1 MDDTQS
7 IHVLLIEDN
16 PGDAL
21 LIREYLAEAGGG
33 TLQLV
38 VADRLST
45 GLETLAQGGFDVVL
59 LDLSLPDSRGLET
72 YHLMHAEFPDLPVV
86 ILSGLDD
93 EATAVQA
100 VHEGAADYLFKGE
113 VGGNLLIRAV
123 RYAIERKR
131 IDAML
136 RLAKVAADDASR
148 AKSDFLANMS
158 HEIRTPMNAII
169 GLTELVLDTS
179 LNKMQREYLEMVRQ
193 SGELLLTIIN
203 DILDFSKIEAGK
215 LEFEQI
221 AFSLCDRMGDA
232 MKALAIRAHGK
243 GLELACHIDPET
255 PDVLRGDPARLQQI
269 VLNLCGNAIK
279 FTERGEVVL
288 DVRCDSDTAEE
299 AVLHFLVRDTGVGIP
314 PEKRESIFQAFTQ
327 GDSSTTR
334 RFGGTGL
341 GLAISSRL
349 VKLMGGRIW
358 VESEVGQG
366 SQFHFTV
373 RLPLARESDIAP
385 LHPLPPEAFFETDV
399 LIVDDNAT
407 NRLILQEILRSWH
420 MSPVAVSDGAQAL
433 AALRAAR
440 HSGQPYRL
448 MLSDVNMPEMDG
460 VTLAERVKSDP
471 ELSQT
476 EIILLTSAGRSEELT
491 RCGQL
496 GVSRLMKPVKQSELF
511 DAMAATL
518 GITES
523 EEQPQPGP
531 CAEPASQWGP
541 RRVLVAEDSIVNQKL
556 ATALLKKYG
565 HTVVVANN
573 GKEAV
578 SRLAR
583 ESFDLV
589 LMDVEMPEM
598 DGVEATAVIRVK
610 EKLTGKHLPIIAVTA
625 HAMTGDR
632 EKYLQAGMDDY
643 VTKPIRAQQL
653 FEAIQR
659 VQQQSGE

>member
-1 MDDTQS
+1 M
-7 IHVLLIEDN
+7 
-16 PGDAL
+16 
-21 LIREYLAEAGGG
+21 
-33 TLQLV
+33 
-38 VADRLST
+38 ADRLST
-45 GLETLAQGGFDVVL
+45 GRETLAQGGIDVVL

-136 RLAKVAADDASR
+136 RLAKVTADDASR

-169 GLTELVLDTS
+169 GLTELVLDS
-179 LNKMQREYLEMVRQ
+179 PLNKMQREYLEMVRQ

-288 DVRCDSDTAEE
+288 DVRCDSATAEE

-314 PEKRESIFQAFTQ
+314 PEKLESIFQAFTQ

-373 RLPLARESDIAP
+373 RLPLASESDIAP
-385 LHPLPPEAFFETDV
+385 PHPLPPETFFETDV

-523 EEQPQPGP
+523 EEQPQPEP
-531 CAEPASQWGP
+531 CAEPVSQWGP